1 MPVSS
6 LRSAPCSPPARM
18 SNTCYLT
25 ACGPVGLGEAQKA
38 SLALPAAA
46 LVAYLNQP
54 LPQHST
60 QNYCLYLI
68 CSPNAKLSQ
77 RRFFPFSL
85 SKDTLTFSQ
94 CLLAIYIYN
103 HYCYLSSISVF
114 THKVETEHL

>member
-1 MPVSS
+1 MFTRNSRSPRPFCFLFVPPITPVSS

-60 QNYCLYLI
+60 QDYCLYLI
-68 CSPNAKLSQ
+68 CSPNTKLSSGT
-77 RRFFPFSL
+77 FFFFL
-85 SKDTLTFSQ
+85 SKG
-94 CLLAIYIYN
+94 
-103 HYCYLSSISVF
+103 
-114 THKVETEHL
+114 TH